1 MSVLEMDPAL
11 ATTMSGGPFE
21 GPAVEPG
28 LEPAMVIDLMGEGS
42 VIEKNPAPVASI
54 IATQPAAEAI
64 LQRMFGSQAEPEGEG
79 VQSGERF
86 TPYELTGDPAE
97 IFGGI
102 TVIGQDPE
110 SLAGANAFVRR
121 LLGSIQ
127 RPEDEAPSASVP
139 ESSGEEDHQADP
151 GSGLGKNLLTAF
163 RRSRLARTVAAGAF
177 VAAGALYWA
186 SSAEADTQQDC
197 VNAGLDPATVK
208 AAKMYGARKDHG
220 AGWTVRL
227 RLNTDAMPSECTDYN
242 RLLNLRVL
250 LQNGKHHSQWINI
263 FPWSGDNN
271 GLGDVFNGS
280 AVGGGPS
287 FDNIN
292 HDHDPSF
299 TKDNYVCTPG
309 PGKTKVKFQE
319 MNTVEDANGNI
330 VGGPK
335 IYNHLLKVYG
345 AC

>member
-1 MSVLEMDPAL
+1 MSVLEMEPGL
-11 ATTMSGGPFE
+11 ATTMSGGPLE
-21 GPAVEPG
+21 GLNPELG
-28 LEPAMVIDLMGEGS
+28 MEPAMVIDLMGEGS
-42 VIEKNPAPVASI
+42 VIEKNPTPVASI

-64 LQRMFGSQAEPEGEG
+64 LQRMFGPQTGTEGEDG
-79 VQSGERF
+79 QPGERF
-86 TPYELTGDPAE
+86 TPYTLTGDPAE

-110 SLAGANAFVRR
+110 SLASANTFVRQ

-127 RPEDEAPSASVP
+127 RPEDEASETAPDTLGNK
-139 ESSGEEDHQADP
+139 EYQTDP

-163 RRSRLARTVAAGAF
+163 RRSRLAKAVTAGAF
-177 VAAGALYWA
+177 VVSGALYLA
-186 SSAEADTQQDC
+186 PSAEADTQQDC
-197 VNAGLDPATVK
+197 IDAGLNPSTVK

-220 AGWTVRL
+220 AGWTVHI
-227 RLNTDAMPSECTDYN
+227 RLNTDAMPAECTDYN
-242 RLLNLRVL
+242 RLVNLRVL
-250 LQNGKHHSQWINI
+250 MQDGKHRSRWINLQ
-263 FPWSGDNN
+263 PWSGDNN

-280 AVGGGPS
+280 SIGGGPS
-287 FDNIN
+287 FDNIT

-309 PGKTKVKFQE
+309 PGKTKVKFQM
-319 MNTVEDANGNI
+319 MNTVEDSSGNV

-335 IYNHLLKVYG
+335 TNTNSLKVYG